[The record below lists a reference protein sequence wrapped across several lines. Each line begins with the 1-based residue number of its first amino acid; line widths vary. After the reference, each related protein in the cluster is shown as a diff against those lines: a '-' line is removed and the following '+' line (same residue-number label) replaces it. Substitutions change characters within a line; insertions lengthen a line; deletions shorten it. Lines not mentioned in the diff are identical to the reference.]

1 MSSAEAQ
8 KKINPS
14 DDKWFNPPRI
24 GYEDMTTMENMTL
37 DGVLANL
44 KDRYVEDLIY
54 TYTSSILVAIN
65 PYKRL
70 PIYTPKHV
78 KKYKGVRLGK
88 LPPHVFAIAETAYSQ
103 MINMDKNQSVLVSGE
118 SGAGKTET
126 TKLILQFLSA
136 RTARASPVEKMV
148 LASVPVLEA
157 MGNAKTGR
165 NDNSSRFGKLIKIQ
179 FDTDRYICGSI
190 MEHYLLEKSRLCF
203 QAPGERNFHIFY
215 QMTLGFSAEEKAKY
229 FLKEANYYN
238 YINKSGCLTVDG
250 VDESESLQE
259 FRDALKLFDISPEL
273 EDKMFRILASVLHLG
288 NVNFKGDD
296 KADWANADSEQQAKN
311 IANLLGIKFEA
322 IKFGLLNKK
331 IKMRN
336 EIIDKPLNAEQCREQ
351 ADALAK
357 HLYSLLFD
365 WLVSQ
370 LNVCTH
376 AEEFKS
382 FIGVL
387 DIFGFELFQKNS
399 LEQFLINYANEKL
412 QQFFNHQI
420 FKLEQRIY
428 EEEQIDWTVIEFVD
442 NQECLDL
449 IEQRRPPGIL
459 SILDE
464 ECKFPRATDA
474 TLLAKLH
481 ENFENKHRYYDKP
494 RLSRTLF
501 GVKHFAG
508 LVEYDVGGWRDKNK
522 DEVPEHL
529 IDMLSDSSD
538 MFVAILYGP
547 EDLPVEEKS
556 SRARSSSTAKAPTPK
571 PGTGGASSSSAA
583 AAPAS
588 PRSGGAAPASPRGGP
603 GGAAGGAAG
612 AKGASSSTASS
623 KLTVGQQFKTQLQS
637 LMDLLSQTEPYFIR
651 CVKPNPQ
658 KVPDKFDQK
667 LIYDQLLY
675 AGMLETIRIRR
686 LGYPIRWNHLDFFKR
701 FRVIVP
707 ALAGDLSKSKE
718 TATALMVALGVKMP
732 MQAQI
737 GLTKAFLKQELANE
751 LEDRRNNA
759 LTDVIIKLQIWW
771 RGVQQ
776 RAHFVEKRQNSIM
789 VQQWWRYAIACSTFK
804 KKSAGGRKI
813 QDWFRMV
820 KQMKHKKFLAEEK
833 RRKEE
838 AKRKKEEE
846 ERKKRIE
853 KYGRE
858 KVEAEEAVQRE
869 LEQAKNAE
877 EIAKFRALL
886 EAQEAEEAAEEKKKK
901 KKKKKKKLTRTGSIL
916 MDRNEILEIPID
928 IDGRITVGIG
938 WKGGQKQEM
947 DASCLMFRYKEH
959 RDDVYKYKPRSKD
972 GGVTHRGGW
981 AGGLKFIST
990 NEGSDIQQLDVNLNK
1005 ISSKINTLIFVV
1017 TLFTAGATFDSLED
1031 AYVRLIG
1038 TRGAKEYCRYTL
1050 TSSGN
1055 ENAKIMCKLYRHG
1068 YSGWRIKAIGHPG
1081 HGRLYKHMIAKV
1093 NPFLDPQPPRR
1104 RFKVKVHRGRF
1115 DKVKGKID
1123 ADGLNTYCQ
1132 LRFDLDSAKSKIA
1145 KKTAQP
1151 IWKSTHQLSG
1161 HATNIEL
1168 SVWHKRGISK
1178 QICIG
1183 RCVIDCKEF
1192 MKVAQQWFKFED
1204 EESALCTGELKV
1216 SINEV

>member
-215 QMTLGFSAEEKAKY
+215 QMTLGFNAEEKAKY

-238 YINKSGCLTVDG
+238 FINKSGCLTVDG

-464 ECKFPRATDA
+464 ECKFPRATDV

-556 SRARSSSTAKAPTPK
+556 SRARSSSTAKAPAPK
-571 PGTGGASSSSAA
+571 AGAGGASSSSAA

-588 PRSGGAAPASPRGGP
+588 PRSGGAAPASPRG
-603 GGAAGGAAG
+603 AAGGATG

-751 LEDRRNNA
+751 LEDRRNVA
-759 LTDVIIKLQIWW
+759 LTDIIKKIQVWW
-771 RGVQQ
+771 RMMNIRTDYCAKKEKSVVVQ
-776 RAHFVEKRQNSIM
+776 K
-789 VQQWWRYAIACSTFK
+789 WWRAAHTRKIFK
-804 KKSAGGRKI
+804 KKLAGTIAVQR
-813 QDWFRMV
+813 WWRMV
-820 KQMKHKKFLAEEK
+820 AARKQYKKLLEK
-833 RRKEE
+833 
-838 AKRKKEEE
+838 KRKEEE
-846 ERKKRIE
+846 ERRIREEKEREERIKKMG
-853 KYGRE
+853 KD
-858 KVEAEEAVQRE
+858 KVEAEEAAARE
-869 LEQAKNAE
+869 VEAQQKEAE
-877 EIAKFRALL
+877 MEKLRALASG
-886 EAQEAEEAAEEKKKK
+886 EISMFDEPAAPPPSEEKPPEEEKKKK
-901 KKKKKKKLTRTGSIL
+901 KKKKAET
-916 MDRNEILEIPID
+916 
-928 IDGRITVGIG
+928 
-938 WKGGQKQEM
+938 
-947 DASCLMFRYKEH
+947 
-959 RDDVYKYKPRSKD
+959 
-972 GGVTHRGGW
+972 
-981 AGGLKFIST
+981 
-990 NEGSDIQQLDVNLNK
+990 
-1005 ISSKINTLIFVV
+1005 
-1017 TLFTAGATFDSLED
+1017 
-1031 AYVRLIG
+1031 
-1038 TRGAKEYCRYTL
+1038 
-1050 TSSGN
+1050 
-1055 ENAKIMCKLYRHG
+1055 
-1068 YSGWRIKAIGHPG
+1068 
-1081 HGRLYKHMIAKV
+1081 
-1093 NPFLDPQPPRR
+1093 
-1104 RFKVKVHRGRF
+1104 
-1115 DKVKGKID
+1115 
-1123 ADGLNTYCQ
+1123 
-1132 LRFDLDSAKSKIA
+1132 
-1145 KKTAQP
+1145 
-1151 IWKSTHQLSG
+1151 
-1161 HATNIEL
+1161 
-1168 SVWHKRGISK
+1168 
-1178 QICIG
+1178 
-1183 RCVIDCKEF
+1183 
-1192 MKVAQQWFKFED
+1192 
-1204 EESALCTGELKV
+1204 
-1216 SINEV
+1216 

>member
-215 QMTLGFSAEEKAKY
+215 QMTLGFNAEEKAKY

-238 YINKSGCLTVDG
+238 FINKSGCLTVDG

-464 ECKFPRATDA
+464 ESKFPKATDE
-474 TLLAKLH
+474 TFIQKLH
-481 ENFENKHRYYDKP
+481 GNYEGKHQSYDKP
-494 RLSRTLF
+494 RLARGKFIT
-501 GVKHFAG
+501 KHYAG
-508 LVEYDVGGWRDKNK
+508 AVEYDVAGWRDKNK
-522 DEVPEHL
+522 DELPEHL
-529 IDMLSDSSD
+529 VELVRKSSTK
-538 MFVAILYGP
+538 FIAILYSP
-547 EDLPVEEKS
+547 EGKEGE
-556 SRARSSSTAKAPTPK
+556 
-571 PGTGGASSSSAA
+571 
-583 AAPAS
+583 APAETDDKKTAGKQTL
-588 PRSGGAAPASPRGGP
+588 GGFF
-603 GGAAGGAAG
+603 
-612 AKGASSSTASS
+612 KQQ
-623 KLTVGQQFKTQLQS
+623 LTDLMTMLHETQ
-637 LMDLLSQTEPYFIR
+637 PYFIR
-651 CVKPNPQ
+651 CIKPNME
-658 KVPDKFDQK
+658 KVSEKFDEQ
-667 LIYDQLLY
+667 LVYNQLLY

-751 LEDRRNNA
+751 LEDRRNVA
-759 LTDVIIKLQIWW
+759 LTDIIKKIQVWW
-771 RGVQQ
+771 RMMNIRTDYCAKKEKSVVVQ
-776 RAHFVEKRQNSIM
+776 K
-789 VQQWWRYAIACSTFK
+789 WWRAAHTRKIFK
-804 KKSAGGRKI
+804 KKLAGTIAVQR
-813 QDWFRMV
+813 WWRMV
-820 KQMKHKKFLAEEK
+820 AARKQYKKLLEK
-833 RRKEE
+833 
-838 AKRKKEEE
+838 KRKEEE
-846 ERKKRIE
+846 ERRIREEKEREERIKKMG
-853 KYGRE
+853 KD
-858 KVEAEEAVQRE
+858 KVEAEEAAARE
-869 LEQAKNAE
+869 VEAQQKEAE
-877 EIAKFRALL
+877 MEKLRALASG
-886 EAQEAEEAAEEKKKK
+886 EISMFDEPAAPPPSEEKPPEEEKKKK
-901 KKKKKKKLTRTGSIL
+901 KKKKAET
-916 MDRNEILEIPID
+916 
-928 IDGRITVGIG
+928 
-938 WKGGQKQEM
+938 
-947 DASCLMFRYKEH
+947 
-959 RDDVYKYKPRSKD
+959 
-972 GGVTHRGGW
+972 
-981 AGGLKFIST
+981 
-990 NEGSDIQQLDVNLNK
+990 
-1005 ISSKINTLIFVV
+1005 
-1017 TLFTAGATFDSLED
+1017 
-1031 AYVRLIG
+1031 
-1038 TRGAKEYCRYTL
+1038 
-1050 TSSGN
+1050 
-1055 ENAKIMCKLYRHG
+1055 
-1068 YSGWRIKAIGHPG
+1068 
-1081 HGRLYKHMIAKV
+1081 
-1093 NPFLDPQPPRR
+1093 
-1104 RFKVKVHRGRF
+1104 
-1115 DKVKGKID
+1115 
-1123 ADGLNTYCQ
+1123 
-1132 LRFDLDSAKSKIA
+1132 
-1145 KKTAQP
+1145 
-1151 IWKSTHQLSG
+1151 
-1161 HATNIEL
+1161 
-1168 SVWHKRGISK
+1168 
-1178 QICIG
+1178 
-1183 RCVIDCKEF
+1183 
-1192 MKVAQQWFKFED
+1192 
-1204 EESALCTGELKV
+1204 
-1216 SINEV
+1216 